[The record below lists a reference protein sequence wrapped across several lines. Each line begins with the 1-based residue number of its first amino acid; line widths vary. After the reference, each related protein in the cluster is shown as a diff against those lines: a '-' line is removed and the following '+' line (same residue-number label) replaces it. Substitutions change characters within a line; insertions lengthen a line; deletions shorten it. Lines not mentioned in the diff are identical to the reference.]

1 MIDEM
6 RFLVK
11 AGDGGNGKVSFR
23 RKKYVA
29 KGGPD
34 GGDGGQG
41 GSIYLEVDPNLNTL
55 RSFSGKD
62 RFQAENGQSGGS
74 AKKHGKNA
82 KDLILKAPLGTMV
95 HDAQTNE
102 MLVDLNQNQKRF
114 CLVRGGRGGRGNWYF
129 RSSTNTTPRQAEKG
143 GEGEKREV
151 FLKLKVLAQIG
162 LVGLPNAGKSTL
174 LSVLT
179 RAKPEIASYPF
190 TTLSPNLGV
199 LQTANKKNDL
209 VIADIPGLIEGA
221 SQGKGLGIRFLKH
234 IERCRLLVYVLYP
247 EDHYFELTGK
257 KLAQELWQQ
266 KQKVQVELKSFNLH
280 LLKLPS
286 LTIIN
291 KKDILSE
298 EQVKLIKKHFKAKKE
313 EILIISA
320 ATKENLQA
328 LIHQLQNLC
337 RHHPMIL
344 DLPTA

>member
-1 MIDEM
+1 MIDEV
-6 RFLVK
+6 RFLVT

-23 RKKYVA
+23 HEKYVPR
-29 KGGPD
+29 GGPD
-34 GGDGGQG
+34 GGDGGDG
-41 GSIYLEVDPNLNTL
+41 GSIYLEVDLNLNTL

-62 RFQAENGQSGGS
+62 RFKAENGQLGGN

-82 KDLILKAPLGTMV
+82 KDFVLKVPLGTVV
-95 HDAQTNE
+95 HDVKTNE
-102 MLVDLNQNQKRF
+102 MLVDLNQNQKHF
-114 CLVRGGRGGRGNWYF
+114 CLARGGQGGRGNWHF
-129 RSSTNTTPRQAEKG
+129 RSPINTTPRQAEKG
-143 GEGEKREV
+143 EKGEKREV

-179 RAKPEIASYPF
+179 RAKPQIASYPF

-199 LQTANKKNDL
+199 LQTANQNDL

-247 EDHYFELTGK
+247 EDHCLELVGE
-257 KLAQELWQQ
+257 KLAKELYQQ
-266 KQKVQVELKSFNLH
+266 KQKVQAELKSFNPH

-286 LTIIN
+286 LTIVN
-291 KKDILSE
+291 KKDILSA
-298 EQVKLIKKHFKAKKE
+298 EQVKAVKKHFKAKKE

-320 ATKENLQA
+320 ITKENLEV
-328 LIHQLQNLC
+328 LIHQLQEHC
-337 RHHPMIL
+337 HHHPMIL
-344 DLPTA
+344 DLPTV